1 MKAKNFI
8 ILKRLLLLF
17 ALVGLSSVA
26 FGQRTISG
34 TVTDENGDPLPFAN
48 VYVEGTTIGTTT
60 DIDGDYT
67 LKVPEGSTALVV
79 SYTGFGDQTLQL
91 GDSNSLSFTMSE
103 GSVLDEVVVIG
114 YGSVKKSDLTGAVS
128 NLGEDDFNRG
138 AITSPAQL
146 LDSRASGVQIV
157 AGNGAPGAATKI
169 NIRGTSSIRA
179 GNDPLVVIDGI
190 QLDNR
195 NAQPG
200 GDISSLGRQ
209 QGSDPFAFIDPNEIA
224 SIEVLKD
231 ASATAIYGSRGAN
244 GVILITT
251 KKGRKG
257 EPTLEYN
264 VSQGFASILKR
275 PNYLNADGYRSAL
288 QTEGLGNDNDLGD
301 NVDALDEILQIGY
314 TNSHSVS
321 LGGGGS
327 NYTYRA
333 FGSLFDQSG
342 IVINSGLKKYVGGLK
357 SSFSFLDNERL
368 TIDFGVTAS
377 NLQKETA
384 PVSDNAG
391 YEGSLIGAA
400 LQWNPTSP
408 LTKDDGTYNQDI
420 VENRNPLAMADY
432 IRDNSATTRIIS
444 NVGATLRLVD
454 GLNYKLNVGL
464 DRAGGERRASANPTL
479 NFNDIFGRGQ
489 AIVGN
494 NTLSST
500 QLSHTLNFQKDIN
513 ENFSLN
519 LLGGYEYLVYRNR
532 GTNIFVTDLATDV
545 DLDYT
550 DILQSALNMNQ
561 RVESFREPDIELQ
574 SYFGRGI
581 FNIMDKYLLT
591 ATIRADGSSK
601 FGENNKYGIFP
612 SFAAAWNM
620 SNEGFIPD
628 AVDNM
633 KLRVGWGVTGNQ
645 EFPAGAA
652 QEYYEYEN
660 GALTQRNN
668 PNPNLSWESSSQLNV
683 GLDFAFMNYKV
694 SGSLDYFNKQ
704 TNDLILF
711 VPLAQPNPSADGRIY
726 RNIEGTIY
734 NSGVELSLNT
744 RLVEKEGFSWGL
756 GGNFTYLVNK
766 VDGLGTSINTGEI
779 NGQGLTGAFAQ
790 KIQNGE
796 SLFAYFLPTYNGLNG
811 EGLSV
816 YDDGNGGET
825 LIATVNSVK
834 SFVGDPLP
842 DVLLGVNTDFS
853 FGDFDLTLNFNGM
866 FGYQVY
872 NNTANAVF
880 VKGNLANGR
889 NILAD
894 QVDNGESTNNS
905 YPASTRYLENG
916 DHFRLSNATLG
927 YTLGDL
933 PGLLKGARLTLTGQN
948 LLLLTGYSG
957 FDPVVN
963 TNKSIGGI
971 PSFGIEYTPYPTPRT
986 FLIGLNIK
994 L

>member
-1 MKAKNFI
+1 MKVKNFTL
-8 ILKRLLLLF
+8 LKRFLLLF

-34 TVTDENGDPLPFAN
+34 TVTDENGEPLPFAN

-60 DIDGDYT
+60 DIDGNYT
-67 LKVPEGSTALVV
+67 LKVPEGGTALVV
-79 SYTGFGDQTLQL
+79 SYTGFADQTLTL
-91 GDSNSLSFTMSE
+91 GSGNDLSFTMSE
-103 GSVLDEVVVIG
+103 GEVLDEVVVIG
-114 YGSVKKSDLTGAVS
+114 YGAVKKRDLTGAVTKI
-128 NLGEDDFNRG
+128 GEEDFNRG
-138 AITSPAQL
+138 AMTTPAQL

-157 AGNGAPGAATKI
+157 AANGAPGAATKI
-169 NIRGTSSIRA
+169 NIRGTSSIRS
-179 GNDPLVVIDGI
+179 GNDPLIVIDGV

-195 NAQPG
+195 SAQPG
-200 GDISSLGRQ
+200 GDISNLGRQ

-264 VSQGFASILKR
+264 VVQGLSNILKR
-275 PNYLNADGYRSAL
+275 PENLDAAGYRSAL
-288 QTEGLGNDNDLGD
+288 SSEGIGDSNDFGA
-301 NVDALDEILQIGY
+301 NVDALDEILQTGY

-327 NYTYRA
+327 NFTYRA
-333 FGSLFDQSG
+333 FGSLFDQTG
-342 IVINSGLKKYVGGLK
+342 IVVNSGLDKYVGGLK
-357 SSFSFLDNERL
+357 SSFNFLDNNRL
-368 TIDFGVTAS
+368 TIDLGVTAS
-377 NLQKETA
+377 HIQRESA

-391 YEGSLIGAA
+391 FEGSLIGAA
-400 LQWNPTSP
+400 LQWNPTNP

-420 VENRNPLAMADY
+420 SENRNPLAMADY
-432 IRDNSATTRIIS
+432 IRDNSATTRIIG
-444 NVGATLRLVD
+444 NLGANFRIVD
-454 GLNYKLNVGL
+454 GLSYKFNLGV
-464 DRAGGERRASANPTL
+464 DKAGGERRASANPAL

-494 NTLSST
+494 NDLSST
-500 QLSHTLNFQKDIN
+500 QLSHTLNFNKDLN
-513 ENFSLN
+513 DNFSLN
-519 LLGGYEYLVYRNR
+519 LLGGYEYLTYRNR
-532 GTNIFVTDLATDV
+532 GTNIFVTDLAQDI

-550 DILQSALNMNQ
+550 DILQSAANDNQ
-561 RVESFREPDIELQ
+561 RVESFREPNVELQ

-591 ATIRADGSSK
+591 ATIRSDGSSK
-601 FGENNKYGIFP
+601 FGENNKVGIFP

-620 SNEGFIPD
+620 SEEGFVPD
-628 AVDNM
+628 AIDNL

-652 QEYYEYEN
+652 QEYFEFSN

-668 PNPNLSWESSSQLNV
+668 PNPNLAWESSTQFNA
-683 GLDFAFMNYKV
+683 GLDFAFGGYKV
-694 SGSLDYFNKQ
+694 SGSLDYFTKQ

-726 RNIEGTIY
+726 RNIDGTIY
-734 NSGVELSLNT
+734 NSGIELTLNT
-744 RLVEKEGFSWGL
+744 RPVDNDNFSWGI
-756 GGNFTYLVNK
+756 GGNFTYLTNS

-842 DVLLGVNTDFS
+842 DVLLGINTDFAV
-853 FGDFDLTLNFNGM
+853 GGFDLTLNFNGM

-894 QVDNGESTNNS
+894 QVGNGESTNNS
-905 YPASTRYLENG
+905 YPASTRYLEDG
-916 DHFRLSNATLG
+916 DHIRLSNATLG
-927 YTLGDL
+927 YTFSNL
-933 PGLLKGARLTLTGQN
+933 PGILKGARLTLTGQN
-948 LLLLTGYSG
+948 LFLLTGYTG

-963 TNKSIGGI
+963 TNKEIEGI
-971 PSFGIEYTPYPTPRT
+971 PSFGIEYTPYPTART
-986 FLIGLNIK
+986 FLVGLNVK